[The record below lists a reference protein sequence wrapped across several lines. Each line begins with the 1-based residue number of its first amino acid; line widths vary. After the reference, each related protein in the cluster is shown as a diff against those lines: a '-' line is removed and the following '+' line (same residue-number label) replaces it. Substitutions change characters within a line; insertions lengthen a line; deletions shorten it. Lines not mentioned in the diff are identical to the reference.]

1 MECVLCN
8 KQYTCKSEKIFSL
21 RLNNHRKY
29 VNKRKIRLA
38 TFSTIKLTRQNLQKT
53 CDLSLTFNV
62 CQKYLALPPLQLI
75 PETYLIRSLANSAAF
90 HFGLLFA
97 SSFWSLPCLSPF
109 KTN

>member
-38 TFSTIKLTRQNLQKT
+38 TFNTN
-53 CDLSLTFNV
+53 F
-62 CQKYLALPPLQLI
+62 QL
-75 PETYLIRSLANSAAF
+75 N
-90 HFGLLFA
+90 
-97 SSFWSLPCLSPF
+97 
-109 KTN
+109 